1 MKKTIV
7 MGTLAAALAA
17 GYVQAAQAAIITAP
31 LQSATITATYS
42 GQAAGMLGRD
52 QDFEAVPGTDTTAL
66 DPLDTGDVEFLSA
79 DYLFGFDFSH
89 AGLLT
94 VYSNGP
100 LPSASGAYSA
110 RFDFGATLPAAI
122 TAFTLVDG
130 SAIGGLPALTVI
142 DANTIG
148 LDLSSLTWNGDF
160 ASFTSQIVLEDT
172 GAVPEPAGVALL
184 LTGLAGVALARRRR

>member
-1 MKKTIV
+1 MKTIIM

-17 GYVQAAQAAIITAP
+17 GYAQAGP
-31 LQSATITATYS
+31 LEAATITASYTGHS
-42 GQAAGMLGRD
+42 TGQSNGMLGLD
-52 QDFEAVPGTDTTAL
+52 QLYAEVAGSNVSAL
-66 DPLDTGDVEFLSA
+66 DPLDTGEVEFLSA

-100 LPSASGAYSA
+100 VPTGDYSA

-130 SAIGGLPALTVI
+130 SAIGALPALSVI
-142 DANTIG
+142 DAHTIG
-148 LDLSSLTWNGDF
+148 LDLSSLSWSGDF
-160 ASFTSQIVLEDT
+160 ASFTSQITLEAPS
-172 GAVPEPAGVALL
+172 AVPEPAGVALL
-184 LTGLAGVALARRRR
+184 LTGLAGVALSRRRR